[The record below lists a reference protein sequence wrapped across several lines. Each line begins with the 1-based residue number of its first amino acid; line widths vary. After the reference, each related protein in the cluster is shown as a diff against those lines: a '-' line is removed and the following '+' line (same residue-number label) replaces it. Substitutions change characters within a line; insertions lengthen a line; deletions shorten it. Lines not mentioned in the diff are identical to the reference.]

1 MALPTQ
7 NDSASSTAN
16 GWALEDIISGLQ
28 QLHLTYEE
36 AVTATQSP
44 PLEQTAGTTNTTC
57 RCSYL
62 RAPTAY

>member
-1 MALPTQ
+1 MAFPTQ
-7 NDSASSTAN
+7 NDSTSSAAN

-44 PLEQTAGTTNTTC
+44 PLEQTAGTKNTTSRC
-57 RCSYL
+57 RYL